1 MFPMMHYLRRMF
13 KTVVQE
19 VTHKPRTCD
28 NSKCLPGATQTYMAD
43 GRPKS
48 KYVFLSPWP
57 VKPGSGVN
65 AVILGLAEAMRE
77 RYDPVVVVT
86 GWSLPPPGQI
96 QLKLPD
102 FAPLLREAAAFAV
115 WFLPNMLRLRR
126 VARSAVAMNP
136 HFVGLELLPLLA
148 LRKLGLCPMVI
159 LSVHGADVS
168 QATRASGV
176 KAALYR
182 SLFAAADL
190 VVACSRSL
198 ESAVRTVSPSSNVVA
213 IWNGVTRPPDL
224 SEVRPMDAPY
234 LVCVAGF
241 VEKKAHDIL
250 LPAFR
255 EILRQRGDLKL
266 VLIGN
271 DGPCRASVF
280 SLIQHLQLSDKVTV
294 MSDLQN
300 HQVLWWVRHAE
311 CLVLPSREEPFG
323 IALLEAAVLG
333 TPVVATRVGG
343 VPEFVTDGVHGLLC
357 EPERPDQ
364 LAAAVFA
371 TLSDPEKTRM
381 RARAFKDRAL
391 ALTWDRVFAEYRAKA
406 NLP

>member
-1 MFPMMHYLRRMF
+1 MIA
-13 KTVVQE
+13 
-19 VTHKPRTCD
+19 
-28 NSKCLPGATQTYMAD
+28 SSG
-43 GRPKS
+43 PKS

-65 AVILGLAEAMRE
+65 AVILGLVEAMRK

-86 GWSLPPPGQI
+86 GWSSPAAGHI
-96 QLKLPD
+96 QVKLPD
-102 FAPLLREAAAFAV
+102 FAYPLRNAAAFAIRFV
-115 WFLPNMLRLRR
+115 PNMFRLRR
-126 VARSAVAMNP
+126 IARSAVAINP

-148 LRKLGLCPMVI
+148 LRKLGLCPKVI
-159 LSVHGADVS
+159 LSVHGADMS
-168 QATRASGV
+168 TAMLASGV

-182 SLFAAADL
+182 WLLAAADL
-190 VVACSRSL
+190 VVACSTSL
-198 ESAVRTVSPSSNVVA
+198 ASVVRTVSPRANVVA
-213 IWNGVTRPPDL
+213 IWNAVARPPEL
-224 SEVRPMDAPY
+224 SQVRPINVPY

-241 VEKKAHDIL
+241 VVKKAHDIL

-255 EILRQRGDLKL
+255 EILLQHSDLQL

-271 DGPCRASVF
+271 DGPNRLSVLA
-280 SLIQHLQLSDKVTV
+280 LIEHLQLSDKVTV
-294 MSDLQN
+294 MSNLPN

-357 EPERPDQ
+357 EPERTDQ
-364 LAAAVFA
+364 LASAVFA

-381 RARAFKDRAL
+381 RARAFQGRAL
-391 ALTWDRVFAEYRAKA
+391 DLTWDRAFAEYRAKA
-406 NLP
+406 DLP